1 MEIIQELLQDGSA
14 AGVAQFFECF
24 VFDLAD
30 AFAGNLE
37 DIAHFLKGAMITVV
51 DAKA

>member
-1 MEIIQELLQDGSA
+1 MEVIQELLQNGSA

-37 DIAHFLKGAMITVV
+37 DIAHLLEGAVISVV